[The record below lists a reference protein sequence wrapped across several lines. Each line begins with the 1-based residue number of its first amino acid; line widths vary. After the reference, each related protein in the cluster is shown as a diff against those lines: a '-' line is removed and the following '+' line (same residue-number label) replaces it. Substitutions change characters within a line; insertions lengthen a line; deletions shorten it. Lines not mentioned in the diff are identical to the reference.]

1 MQRTISSAGLAG
13 CILVIL
19 FSITPET
26 AWAQADI
33 TPETGRAQG
42 SVLEEI
48 TVTARKRNESLQD
61 IPMAVSAWSSNE
73 LDRAMA
79 INFEDV
85 AERTPGV
92 QFADQANQIPGRYN
106 TSIRFRGMDT
116 NQRAASQQIGS
127 AFIDGVY
134 TSTGVSSIGF
144 EDIERIEIVRGPQSA
159 LFGRSTFGGAVN
171 YVTKTPSTSDYSGSL
186 SSMIAGDGTYDVS
199 LAHEGP
205 IVEDKLAYRLSVRGY
220 GTDGQYTSNADGGAL
235 GIEQTQTIQGVLFAT
250 PTESFAARFRF
261 FYSED
266 EDGPPAAISL
276 GGANSNRAQGPD
288 FHNCYDVMPGMEAS
302 GVPNYLCGAI
312 PVVDADAFTTGNN
325 SLTAFEIATFT
336 APSVTDFFSQEVRST
351 SANSPS
357 ISSVG
362 LRREST
368 RLSLIMDYNFATD
381 HTLSAV
387 LGYNKME
394 VNWIRD
400 FEFFPVNNWHS
411 RDPQFHEDYTV
422 ELRFA
427 SPQDRRLRYLIGVS
441 YFDIDYT
448 QQGSGGVA
456 IWNPDSDPALTL
468 FGDSHPVPLV
478 FLSGNIPT
486 EGGETTGIFGS
497 LGWDITDNLTLDIE
511 ARYQEDTV
519 TQDDPGTPGTDFT
532 ADFENFLPRVTLSW
546 GARESTTLWA
556 TYAEGNLPGF
566 FNADVAGLS
575 PTELPQ
581 VIAQT
586 GSLAVF
592 NDEETLKNYEIGW
605 RQQWLG
611 GRLSYALVGYFMDW
625 ENQKTRR
632 GLVILDDS
640 GVPFVLNVSTNA
652 GSSELKGIEF
662 EGAFSLER
670 WSGNFMLNWADSEFT
685 EFDCGFAPF
694 LADPNCAGNTLAR
707 YPEWSAFATT
717 TFYDQFTA
725 EWDYFLRLDGTYTGE
740 AFVDESN
747 FAWTKD
753 FWIFDLRG
761 GFEKENLRVEA
772 FVTNLFDDDNYLAG
786 ARGSDFSGAGFFD
799 FVADQGVHLTPPEQR
814 RFGVKVVFGF

>member
-42 SVLEEI
+42 SALEEI

-134 TSTGVSSIGF
+134 VSTGVSSIGF

-312 PVVDADAFTTGNN
+312 PVVDANAFASGNT
-325 SLTAFEIATFT
+325 SLTAFELATFAAT
-336 APSVTDFFSQEVRST
+336 SVTDTFSGEERST
-351 SANSPS
+351 GVDSPS
-357 ISSVG
+357 ISTVG

-368 RLSLIMDYNFATD
+368 RLSLIMDYKFAAG
-381 HTLSAV
+381 HTLTAV

-400 FEFFPVNNWHS
+400 FDLFQVNNWNS
-411 RDPQFHEDYTV
+411 RDPQFHEDYTT
-422 ELRFA
+422 ELRFV
-427 SPQDRRLRYLIGVS
+427 SPQDQRLRYLIGIS
-441 YFDIDYT
+441 YFDIEYV
-448 QQGSGGVA
+448 QQGNGGVA
-456 IWNPDSDPALTL
+456 IWNPDSDLEFAGITGPIT
-468 FGDSHPVPLV
+468 
-478 FLSGNIPT
+478 FLSADFPT

-497 LGWDITDNLTLDIE
+497 LGFDITDNLTVDLE
-511 ARYQEDTV
+511 LRWQEDTIS
-519 TQDDPGTPGTDFT
+519 QDSPDPELPQFS
-532 ADFENFLPRVTLSW
+532 ADFENWLPRATISW
-546 GARESTTLWA
+546 GATESTTLWA

-566 FNADVAGLS
+566 FNADAAGLS
-575 PTELPQ
+575 PTELAQ
-581 VIAQT
+581 LVEQT
-586 GSLAVF
+586 GIVAVF

-605 RQQWLG
+605 RQQWFD

-625 ENQKTRR
+625 KNQKTRR
-632 GLVILDDS
+632 GVVIIDDS
-640 GVPFVLNVSTNA
+640 DVPFVLNVSTNA

-670 WSGNFMLNWADSEFT
+670 WSGNFMVNWADSEFT

-786 ARGSDFSGAGFFD
+786 ARGSDFSGPGFFD
-799 FVADQGVHLTPPEQR
+799 FTADQGVHLTPPEQR